1 MNHERMG
8 LYMRVKDSR
17 YLNKKKRLIFKK
29 INSQMTSFMFERF
42 VFLSQL

>member
-1 MNHERMG
+1 
-8 LYMRVKDSR
+8 MRVKDSR

>member
-8 LYMRVKDSR
+8 LYMRGKDSR

-29 INSQMTSFMFERF
+29 INSQMTSVMFERF